1 MPKKNIL
8 KVLLCLAAAMLSGC
22 TAETR
27 QCPTGRWLNIFN
39 GRDLTGWQ
47 PKFSGYDLGE
57 NFADTF
63 RVEDGILKVAYDNYD
78 TFDGQFGHLYYKDKF
93 SHYRIRLEY
102 RFVGNQLPGG
112 PDWGYRNSGI
122 MLHCQ
127 PPRSI
132 RKHQDFPVCIEAQLL
147 GGDGQ
152 NPRSTGNVC
161 TPGTHIVMDDTLIT
175 NHCTDS
181 SSQTYHGEQWVT
193 AEIEVRGS
201 RLISHIINGNTV
213 LEYKDPQFDPDDPD
227 AAKLIQANN
236 GQLILSEGYIAV
248 QAESHPVHFR
258 NIRLLPPLWQIFLC
272 LSCLFVANQ
281 IRTIRG
287 L

>member
-1 MPKKNIL
+1 MAKKNIL
-8 KVLLCLAAAMLSGC
+8 KLVLCLAAAMLSGC
-22 TAETR
+22 TAKTR

-39 GRDLTGWQ
+39 GRDLTDWQ
-47 PKFSGYDLGE
+47 PKFSGHDLGE
-57 NFADTF
+57 NFANTF

-78 TFDGQFGHLYYKDKF
+78 KFDGEFGHLYYKDKF

-132 RKHQDFPVCIEAQLL
+132 RKDQDFPVCIEAQLL

-152 NPRSTGNVC
+152 NQRSTGNVC

-201 RLISHIINGNTV
+201 QLIRHIINGNIV
-213 LEYKDPQFDPDDPD
+213 LEYRDPQFDPDDPD
-227 AAKLIQANN
+227 TAKLIQANN
-236 GQLILSEGYIAV
+236 GQLILSEGYIAL

-258 NIRLLPPLWQIFLC
+258 NIRLLPLDP
-272 LSCLFVANQ
+272 
-281 IRTIRG
+281 
-287 L
+287 